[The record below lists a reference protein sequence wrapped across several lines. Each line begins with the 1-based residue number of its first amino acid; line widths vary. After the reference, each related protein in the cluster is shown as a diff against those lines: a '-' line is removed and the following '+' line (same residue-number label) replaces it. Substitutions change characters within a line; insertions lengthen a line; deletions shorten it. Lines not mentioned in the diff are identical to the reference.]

1 MLKWENSV
9 CLPYICFHIYIFVGQ
24 LKSKSHDC
32 TKVKSYTNFANNNKQ
47 KLCLCFA
54 AYFLN
59 NTFFKCKK
67 KGGGGEDR
75 AAWMAMKSLYLL
87 IWQLFCQTWK
97 MTNITKCLSEGTWC
111 LHSVA
116 FTHCSVLGGD
126 TQGLHQEGHP
136 AWKYAITC
144 GSSSWIKKQP
154 KVFMTFFPLS
164 LQNFKK
170 HNKKTFLW
178 KEQSIGTVIAN
189 KLNSP

>member
-1 MLKWENSV
+1 M
-9 CLPYICFHIYIFVGQ
+9 Q
-24 LKSKSHDC
+24 
-32 TKVKSYTNFANNNKQ
+32 
-47 KLCLCFA
+47 
-54 AYFLN
+54 
-59 NTFFKCKK
+59 KK
-67 KGGGGEDR
+67 KGGGEDR

-97 MTNITKCLSEGTWC
+97 MTNIKKCLSEGTWC

-164 LQNFKK
+164 LQNLKK
-170 HNKKTFLW
+170 HNKKNLLMKRTINRYGHRKQTQLSLTKETLSHNLVTLLW
-178 KEQSIGTVIAN
+178 CGMAGRHSLVSHSLHDSFSQLDAF
-189 KLNSP
+189 

>member
-1 MLKWENSV
+1 M
-9 CLPYICFHIYIFVGQ
+9 Q
-24 LKSKSHDC
+24 
-32 TKVKSYTNFANNNKQ
+32 
-47 KLCLCFA
+47 
-54 AYFLN
+54 
-59 NTFFKCKK
+59 KK
-67 KGGGGEDR
+67 KGGGEDR

-97 MTNITKCLSEGTWC
+97 MTNIKKCLSEGTWC

-164 LQNFKK
+164 LQNLKK

-189 KLNSP
+189 KLNCRITWSPYFGVVWQVVTV